1 MEVGFTFVNFGL
13 ELEMET
19 AQRLNLAGSWRYA
32 VLVTSWKKGGRLQ
45 GLCPRLIF
53 RIFTS

>member
-1 MEVGFTFVNFGL
+1 MEVGFPFVNLGL